1 MFTIFRQIGAATRIS
16 LFSLNQRRALSVAA
30 VVAIAMVV
38 FVLLGALA
46 LDNGFRHALDNSGSA
61 DVAVVLRAGSESEVN
76 STLDKASQDLLA
88 AAPGIV
94 HANGQAVVSPELA
107 MVVDGIK
114 KSSGKRANISLR
126 GITPAALQVRPA
138 VRIASGRMFAPGSNE
153 IVVGRGIANAFE
165 NLGLGGHV
173 RLHGVDWTVV
183 GIFDAGGS
191 VFESEMWA
199 DLHVLQGLTGR
210 GSAVQALR
218 VRVAGPDALA
228 FVRRYAAAEPRL
240 DVTIKSDREY
250 YADQAKLSTDLIN
263 SIGKPLALIMA
274 LGALAGA
281 LNTMYGSV
289 AERGKE
295 IGTLRILG
303 YGHAAVMT
311 GTLAEALV
319 LALAGA
325 AFGTLGAFL
334 VFNNMSGSTL
344 GGGFSTLVF
353 NMSLA
358 PRQLAIGAAW
368 AVTIG
373 VLGGLFP
380 AVRAT
385 RQSISQALAE

>member
-1 MFTIFRQIGAATRIS
+1 MFTIFRQIGAAARIS
-16 LFSLNQRRALSVAA
+16 LFSLNQRRALSLAA

-46 LDNGFRHALDNSGSA
+46 LDNGFRHALDNSGSD
-61 DVAVVLRAGSESEVN
+61 DVAIVLRAGSETEVN
-76 STLDKASQDLLA
+76 STLDKPQQDLLA
-88 AAPGIV
+88 AAPGILRQ
-94 HANGQAVVSPELA
+94 HGDALVSPELC

-114 KSSGKRANISLR
+114 KSSGTRANISLR
-126 GITPAALQVRPA
+126 GITPAALQVRPT
-138 VRIASGRMFAPGSNE
+138 VRLVAGRMFAPGSNE
-153 IVVGRGIANAFE
+153 LVVGRGISAAFD
-165 NLGLGGHV
+165 GLTVGNRV

-183 GIFDAGGS
+183 GLFDANGS

-199 DLHVLQGLTGR
+199 DLRVLQGLTGR

-218 VRVAGPDALA
+218 VRVAAPDGIEAL
-228 FVRRYAAAEPRL
+228 RRFAAAEPRL
-240 DVTIKSDREY
+240 DVTVQSDRAY
-250 YADQAKLSTDLIN
+250 YAGQAKLSTDLIN

-281 LNTMYGSV
+281 LNTMYSSV

-303 YGHAAVMT
+303 YGHAAVMA
-311 GTLAEALV
+311 GTLAEAL
-319 LALAGA
+319 ALAGA
-325 AFGTLGAFL
+325 GAALGTLGAFL
-334 VFNNMSGSTL
+334 VFNNMSGSAL

-353 NMSLA
+353 NMALA

-380 AVRAT
+380 ALRAT